1 MRPAAGA
8 VRPVRA
14 ACFLP
19 VASEYKKF
27 ALPFLAVS
35 RPHLVLGYGSL
46 GMLMPQLLLF
56 VSSLILLL
64 SLFAAPSFA
73 FSATNNIMTP
83 SSTKAI
89 ETKDAPAPVGP
100 YSQAVLTGNTL
111 YVSGQVAIDPAS
123 GEMVRGGDVE
133 AETRQVL
140 KNMDA
145 VLKEAGATSHNV
157 VRTTVF
163 LADLGDFA
171 KVNALYAEY
180 FDGPVSPARACVQV
194 AALPK
199 AARVEIDCIAIL

>member
-1 MRPAAGA
+1 M
-8 VRPVRA
+8 
-14 ACFLP
+14 
-19 VASEYKKF
+19 
-27 ALPFLAVS
+27 
-35 RPHLVLGYGSL
+35 VLR
-46 GMLMPQLLLF
+46 MPRLLF
-56 VSSLILLL
+56 VVSSLVLLL
-64 SLFAAPSFA
+64 SLVTVPSAA
-73 FSATNNIMTP
+73 FSATSNMSP
-83 SSTKAI
+83 SPKAIAI

-100 YSQAVLTGNTL
+100 YNQAVLTGNTL
-111 YVSGQVAIDPAS
+111 YVSGQVALDPAS
-123 GEMVRGGDVE
+123 GEMVGGGDVE

-171 KVNALYAEY
+171 KVNALYADY
-180 FDGPVSPARACVQV
+180 FDGTVSPARACVQV